1 MARRAAVRVSGV
13 VTVAHLE
20 ELAHGL
26 VDSGGL
32 GERRLHLLD
41 AADARVGL
49 VMEPTHAADDV
60 RRSMVL

>member
-1 MARRAAVRVSGV
+1 M
-13 VTVAHLE
+13 AHLE

-49 VMEPTHAADDV
+49 VTEPAHAADDV
-60 RRSMVL
+60 RGSVVL

>member
-1 MARRAAVRVSGV
+1 VVYMSFDRQVH

-26 VDSGGL
+26 VDSDGL

-41 AADARVGL
+41 AANARVGL
-49 VMEPTHAADDV
+49 VTEPAHTADDGRGSV
-60 RRSMVL
+60 VL